1 MKKIASILI
10 FMSALNFTS
19 QACEICGCGLGNYYI
34 GLLPQFDRKFV
45 GMRYQFRNFDTRLV
59 SDPTQF
65 SKDFYQTLE
74 VWAGWNIGKKWQI
87 LGFVPY
93 NISHQ
98 VSDEGEQNLNGLGDI
113 AVIANYKV
121 FDIASG
127 SKKKLFTQQLWL
139 GGGIKLPTGKFV
151 IDSNDPDVA
160 AAANSQL
167 GSGSTDF
174 LVNAMYNVRIGKIGI
189 NTSLNYKINTENK
202 DEYKFGNKFSAGTI
216 AYYTIK
222 GSKTVFLPNAGLLYE
237 NSAINTLK
245 ETDVAETGG
254 YLLAAS
260 PGLEMSI
267 GKFTV
272 GANLQVPV
280 TQKFAE
286 GQTKSG
292 LKGMAHVSFAF

>member
-1 MKKIASILI
+1 MKKLATFLI
-10 FMSALNFTS
+10 FVTALNFTTH
-19 QACEICGCGLGNYYI
+19 ACEICGCGLGNYYI

-45 GMRYQFRNFDTRLV
+45 GVRYQFRNFDTRLV

-74 VWAGWNIGKKWQI
+74 VWGGWNIGKKWQV
-87 LGFVPY
+87 LAFLPY

-98 VSDEGEQNLNGLGDI
+98 TSDEGVQNLQGMGDV
-113 AVIANYKV
+113 ALLANYKI
-121 FDIASG
+121 FDLTA
-127 SKKKLFTQQLWL
+127 SKKKSFSQQLWI
-139 GGGIKLPTGKFV
+139 GGGIKLATGKFS
-151 IDSNDPDVA
+151 IDPNDPDVA

-174 LVNAMYNVRIGKIGI
+174 LVNAMYNVRFGKAGL
-189 NTSLNYKINTENK
+189 NTTVNYKLNTENK
-202 DEYKFGNKFSAGTI
+202 DDYKFGNKFTAGTI
-216 AYYTIK
+216 AYYTL
-222 GSKTVFLPNAGLLYE
+222 SATKTVFLPNAGLMFE

-245 ETDVAETGG
+245 GSTVPETGG

-260 PGLEMSI
+260 PGLEISF

-272 GANLQVPV
+272 GGNVQVPV

-292 LKGMAHVSFAF
+292 LRGMAHASLSF